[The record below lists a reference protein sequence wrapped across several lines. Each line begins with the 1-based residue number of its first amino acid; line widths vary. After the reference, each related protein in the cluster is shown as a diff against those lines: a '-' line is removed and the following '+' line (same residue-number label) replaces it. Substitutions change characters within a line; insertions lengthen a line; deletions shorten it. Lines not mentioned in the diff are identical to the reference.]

1 MDLACSYLRVD
12 IGDVSSLLG
21 VMALVDGVSA
31 VEILAHDLTHER
43 FTLHGGGCIVAG
55 LAGFPADAHGS
66 GLLLDL
72 VHLAECLRVRAE
84 S

>member
-1 MDLACSYLRVD
+1 
-12 IGDVSSLLG
+12 
-21 VMALVDGVSA
+21 MALVDGVSA
-31 VEILAHDLTHER
+31 VKVLTHDLTHER

-72 VHLAECLRVRAE
+72 VHLAECLGVRAE
-84 S
+84 R